1 MTDADCIFSKYFDI
15 NTRNDFFLNLA
26 RPWTYL
32 FLEINKTRFKN
43 FYFCSLENDLVQ
55 IIRRYKFSKLEKMTF
70 EAQCFA

>member
-1 MTDADCIFSKYFDI
+1 MLTASFQ
-15 NTRNDFFLNLA
+15 NTLTKTSGMIFFLNLA

-32 FLEINKTRFKN
+32 FLEINMTRFKK
-43 FYFCSLENDLVQ
+43 FYFFSLENDLVQ